1 MLQKG
6 ERRGAG
12 GHAEPPAPSGAAH
25 RRAAPAR
32 RPHRCDGAAAAPHGA
47 ELELARPRYQAVRS
61 DRRCAGGISLSDS
74 DMLSNSEYQRW
85 DKRFSMPDYLFCTA
99 PNAFL
104 ESQAHVLPKS
114 GAALAVADGEG
125 RNGVWLAE
133 RGLRVPSPDWSPAAP
148 RKAEGPA
155 QQPGDACP
163 TVRGGRARWA
173 WP

>member
-85 DKRFSMPDYLFCTA
+85 EKRFSVPDYVFGTA

-125 RNGVWLAE
+125 RNGVWL
-133 RGLRVPSPDWSPAAP
+133 P
-148 RKAEGPA
+148 
-155 QQPGDACP
+155 
-163 TVRGGRARWA
+163 RGGGA
-173 WP
+173 WRSTGRLPHAP